1 MTTTLTLPRNIR
13 LKLEQTLAQWHQWH
27 CAPPLLSP
35 PEVVNLL
42 ASGVSNF
49 SVLVQS
55 GQRFVVRIDGINPA
69 ANSLNRQSEWRALQ
83 AAHRASLAPQ
93 PCYFNPALGS
103 LVCDYLPPDEEQVLC
118 IGELAALVRD
128 IHQLPA
134 RHSRLDLAERIL
146 RYEKQLEHRGQALT
160 APMARCRGPVLRI
173 LDDINRRPQPAV
185 LCHNDLLQANRIYS
199 GGRLWAIDWE
209 YCAMGSPWYDLAV
222 VITGDSLG
230 AAQADEL
237 LEAYLGRA
245 ASSAERQEL
254 QQHSCVYRY
263 LELLWY
269 LAQQRTAPEPTL
281 LEQKM
286 AALEKALQLQGTSD

>member
-1 MTTTLTLPRNIR
+1 MTATPTLPRNIQ
-13 LKLEQTLAQWHQWH
+13 LKLKQTLAQWPQWH
-27 CAPPLLSP
+27 CEPPLANP
-35 PEVVNLL
+35 PEVVAVL

-55 GQRFVVRIDGINPA
+55 GQHFVVRIDGINPA

-83 AAHRASLAPQ
+83 AAHSASLAPQ
-93 PCYFNPALGS
+93 PRYFNPALGS
-103 LVCDYLPPDEEQVLC
+103 LVCDYLAPDVKQALC
-118 IGELAALVRD
+118 LVEVAALLRD

-146 RYEKQLEHRGQALT
+146 RYEKQLEHRGQALS
-160 APMARCRGPVLRI
+160 APMARCRGPVLRM
-173 LDDINRRPQPAV
+173 LDDITQRPQPAV

-222 VITGDSLG
+222 VINGDSLST
-230 AAQADEL
+230 AQADEL

-245 ASSAERQEL
+245 VGGAERQEL

-269 LAQQRTAPEPTL
+269 LALQHTVPEPAL
-281 LEQKM
+281 LDHKVV
-286 AALEKALQLQGTSD
+286 ALEKNLEL

>member
-1 MTTTLTLPRNIR
+1 MTATLTLPRNIR
-13 LKLEQTLAQWHQWH
+13 LKLEQTLTQWPQWH
-27 CAPPLLSP
+27 CEPPLVSP
-35 PEVVNLL
+35 PEVVKLL
-42 ASGVSNF
+42 APGVSNF

-69 ANSLNRQSEWRALQ
+69 ANGLNRQSEWRALHC
-83 AAHRASLAPQ
+83 AHGANLAPR

-118 IGELAALVRD
+118 IGELAALLRD

-134 RHSRLDLAERIL
+134 RHSRLHLAERIL
-146 RYEKQLEHRGQALT
+146 RYEKQLKHRGQALAT
-160 APMARCRGPVLRI
+160 PMARCREPVLRM

-199 GGRLWAIDWE
+199 RGRLWAIDWE
-209 YCAMGSPWYDLAV
+209 YCAMGSPWYDLAA
-222 VITGDSLG
+222 VITGDSLS
-230 AAQADEL
+230 AAQEDEL

-245 ASSAERQEL
+245 ASSAEQLEL

-269 LAQQRTAPEPTL
+269 LAQQRSSAQPAL

-286 AALEKALQLQGTSD
+286 AALDNALGH